1 MFNTLADYDVHL
13 TKLRSEKETYLK
25 AADDV
30 DNNIKLL
37 EAERARLERKIKVD
51 ADFAQE
57 AKKGAHQ
64 IKMLVDSFVNEGFDE
79 ATAKQMTVSI
89 LAACIGKEP
98 VTADS
103 LVGIIGGF

>member
-1 MFNTLADYDVHL
+1 MFNTLAEYDVQL
-13 TKLRSEKETYLK
+13 TKLRSEKESYLK

-37 EAERARLERKIKVD
+37 EAERAHLERNLKAE
-51 ADFAQE
+51 ADFARE
-57 AKKGAHQ
+57 AKIGAHQ

-89 LAACIGKEP
+89 LAACMGREP
-98 VTADS
+98 ASIDS